1 MTNTSS
7 RFRNGPH
14 SLNRGLD
21 RRLDRGLARYATTML
36 DGAHR
41 PRRPN
46 ELVLVCRL
54 LTQYLREARRM
65 ARDEPHIF
73 GPHAR
78 RYFLETLELEKYEQE
93 VHAALDKVYGPPP
106 PGTPPRVSTLWTD
119 RYSPRPEQ
127 RRLFLKWFKERYP
140 SK

>member
-7 RFRNGPH
+7 RFRNGPR

-21 RRLDRGLARYATTML
+21 RHLDRALAGYATTML
-36 DGAHR
+36 GGVHR

-46 ELVLVCRL
+46 GLVVACRL
-54 LTQYLREARRM
+54 LTQSMRSRRQM

-78 RYFLETLELEKYEQE
+78 RYFLETVELEKYEQDL
-93 VHAALDKVYGPPP
+93 HAAIDKVYGPPP

-119 RYSPRPEQ
+119 RYSPPPEQ